1 MVGDVLSKACSY
13 GLRAVIS
20 LAMRQES
27 SYQPIREL
35 STTLGI
41 SFHFLTKI
49 LQQLTDAGILVSQ
62 KGPKGGVALAVD
74 ASRVSVYDIVIA
86 IDGSG
91 AFTACILGLPGCG
104 SRVPCP
110 LHEQWAEERL
120 RIEAMMKEES
130 IDGLAHEVSS
140 RRLRLGP

>member
-1 MVGDVLSKACSY
+1 
-13 GLRAVIS
+13 
-20 LAMRQES
+20 MRQEA
-27 SYQPIREL
+27 SYRPIREL
-35 STTLGI
+35 SKTLGI

-74 ASRVSVYDIVIA
+74 PKGITVYDIVMA

-91 AFTACILGLPGCG
+91 AFTSCILGLPGCG

-120 RIEAMMKEES
+120 RIEVIMKEES
-130 IDGLAHEVSS
+130 IDRLAREVAS
-140 RRLRLGP
+140 RSLRLGP

>member
-1 MVGDVLSKACSY
+1 M
-13 GLRAVIS
+13 IS
-20 LAMRQES
+20 LAIRQEAT
-27 SYQPIREL
+27 YRPIREL
-35 STTLGI
+35 SKTLGI

-62 KGPKGGVALAVD
+62 KGPKGGVALALDPSSVT
-74 ASRVSVYDIVIA
+74 VYDIVLA
-86 IDGSG
+86 IDGPG

-120 RIEAMMKEES
+120 RIETMMKEES
-130 IDGLAHEVSS
+130 IDQLAREVGS